1 MTDQPTDA
9 FNASYWNFIQTLGW
23 IYLCDREIVE
33 EAGRAERSPT
43 RIFLI
48 GAAEENPGRYGS
60 LGEAQEQ
67 LYEALRSGAVTAL
80 GLLNN
85 QGDARLIPA
94 EFWLHGKIY
103 EEPEIATS
111 HALTPWQSSWYGLRF
126 PRAQIL
132 RNWPDPNAVLAAIR
146 PSASA
151 TLSFEQVAGRWLVEA
166 GDSGISRESLS
177 VDLIRLAESGAFLV
191 ELDEQEPHGPNFDP
205 RFGRYVHTYDQ
216 SGRAASPHWIIG
228 FTTAGP
234 AGSEWNQRLIAARD
248 LSVDVAVLA
257 MWLSNEDGKSWM
269 HARGL
274 RTPSFAAEPKPESK
288 PGTIGQKTRCRDWL
302 VARMKAGNPTGPK
315 SDVLIEAKSH
325 FNISDRSF
333 IEIWRQAVEIS
344 GNEAW
349 SKAGRRRRNS

>member
-1 MTDQPTDA
+1 MKSAFDA
-9 FNASYWNFIQTLGW
+9 SFWNFIQTLGW

-43 RIFLI
+43 RLFLI
-48 GAAEENPGRYGS
+48 GAAEETYTRFAS

-80 GLLNN
+80 GLLDNE
-85 QGDARLIPA
+85 GDARQISA
-94 EFWLHGKIY
+94 EFWLHAKIY

-132 RNWPDPNAVLAAIR
+132 RNWPDTNAVLAANR

-151 TLSFEQVAGRWLVEA
+151 MLSFEQVAGRWLVEA

-177 VDLIRLAESGAFLV
+177 VDLIRLAESGVFLV
-191 ELDEQEPHGPNFDP
+191 KPEAGEAHGPHFDP
-205 RFGRYVHTYDQ
+205 RFGQHVHTFDQ

-257 MWLSNEDGKSWM
+257 TWLSNEDGKSWM

-302 VARMKAGNPTGPK
+302 IARMKSGNPTGPK
-315 SDVLIEAKSH
+315 RDVLIEAKSH

-333 IEIWRQAVEIS
+333 NEVWRQAVEIS

-349 SKAGRRRRNS
+349 SKAGRKRQIP